1 MERVFAFQL
10 NLINKAGYSSEK
22 VYNFG
27 IKLAATNLYRDDLMN
42 LMKRLAISQQLSICY
57 K

>member
-22 VYNFG
+22 N
-27 IKLAATNLYRDDLMN
+27 I
-42 LMKRLAISQQLSICY
+42 QLWNQACSNESMRGFNEFNEKVSNIT
-57 K
+57 KTFKIL